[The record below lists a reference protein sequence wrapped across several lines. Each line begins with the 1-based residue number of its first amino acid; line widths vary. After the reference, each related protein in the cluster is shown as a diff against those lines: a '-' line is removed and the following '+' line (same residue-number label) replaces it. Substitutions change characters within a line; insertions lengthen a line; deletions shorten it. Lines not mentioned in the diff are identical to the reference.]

1 MTLRLVSSGGRPD
14 ILVDRL
20 PVMVGRHPQCDS
32 RLASLRVS
40 RWHCCLTEIDGALWV
55 RDLGSTNGI
64 WINGRRVITGRMQLG
79 QRVNSAV
86 SWEIARHRAGGRGET
101 GRRFALS
108 ASSRLIIGSC
118 RRSPRR
124 LIRARAC

>member
-40 RWHCCLTEIDGALWV
+40 RWHCCLTEIDGVSGCATWAAQMES
-55 RDLGSTNGI
+55 GST
-64 WINGRRVITGRMQLG
+64 
-79 QRVNSAV
+79 
-86 SWEIARHRAGGRGET
+86 AG
-101 GRRFALS
+101 A
-108 ASSRLIIGSC
+108 
-118 RRSPRR
+118 
-124 LIRARAC
+124 

>member
-1 MTLRLVSSGGRPD
+1 MTLRLVASGGRPD

-64 WINGRRVITGRMQLG
+64 WINGRRVISGRLQLG
-79 QRVNSAV
+79 DVLA
-86 SWEIARHRAGGRGET
+86 IAHVCFRLAEGEP
-101 GRRFALS
+101 G
-108 ASSRLIIGSC
+108 
-118 RRSPRR
+118 
-124 LIRARAC
+124 RACDPEPQRQSHAPEHTLVDHDESAHYCDHD